1 MGTAWK
7 QAVLNDQG
15 NPIRAL
21 YNTDMGFVHGV
32 VSLLMAVLFFLSA
45 AMCFQMTAHAP
56 VTMPAVWILGL
67 ILSLLYLI
75 WVISRWNLC
84 ERYTMKR
91 FEACWI
97 QDRSRQ
103 KGLYYHDR
111 PGCYVI
117 LSYRLPHILPFTFT
131 FSDVYVGQSMEVYR
145 RVHSHLNRK
154 GNGDVYADVRDG
166 KHIEIEIYP
175 CKPSRL
181 NDLEKTL
188 IRKYHA
194 EEYYNRTVGGA
205 KKRGFLK
212 K

>member
-1 MGTAWK
+1 
-7 QAVLNDQG
+7 
-15 NPIRAL
+15 
-21 YNTDMGFVHGV
+21 MGFVHGV
-32 VSLLMAVLFFLSA
+32 VNLLMAVLFFLSA
-45 AMCFQMTAHAP
+45 AMCFRMTAHAS

-67 ILSLLYLI
+67 ILSLIYFI
-75 WVISRWNLC
+75 WIISRWNLC
-84 ERYTMKR
+84 EHYTMKR
-91 FEACWI
+91 FEDSWI

-117 LSYRLPHILPFTFT
+117 LSYRFPHILPFTFT
-131 FSDVYVGQSMEVYR
+131 FSNVYVGQSMEVYR

-175 CKPSRL
+175 CRPSHL
-181 NDLEKTL
+181 NDLERKL

-194 EEYYNRTVGGA
+194 EEYYNRTAGGA
-205 KKRGFLK
+205 KKRGFLNK
-212 K
+212 